1 MKTIKYLLT
10 AAGFILLLFGCC
22 LTVPGDDKWYIPML
36 IELGGAMIIGAGV
49 LINHLQR
56 IRLSKSDKPVVK
68 IQNSDYAGEFTKLWN
83 EIILNEI
90 WQ

>member
-1 MKTIKYLLT
+1 MKTIKYILT
-10 AAGFILLLFGCC
+10 AIGFILLLFGCC

-36 IELGGAMIIGAGV
+36 IELGGAMIIGSAV
-49 LINHLQR
+49 LVDHLQR
-56 IRLSKSDKPVVK
+56 IRLSKADEPVVK
-68 IQNSDYAGEFTKLWN
+68 IQNNDYAGEFAKLWN